1 MPVSTSV
8 TVDTNQRGVAIPKES
23 RELVERLQGQA
34 FELQNRFD
42 SAERT
47 AMLLAEMLNGD
58 SDLHESLDNTYEAFA
73 FNTMRL
79 QLFRAL
85 VTDICACILDTHNKS
100 GSVRRILAEL
110 RGDDTLDAIKAY
122 YADTSCVNV
131 TISSTDEGLPAD
143 YVERR
148 RVEEL
153 RTFADEQIQWY
164 EAEWPKIDKDA
175 AILEDVAAK
184 RLLWARTKVIAHF
197 DKSKSGLVGFS
208 DNPDAGEG
216 PLLWSEPLDF
226 IECVRPFVYSVFHF
240 VTANSWD
247 ESFRDLNR
255 FYARAFWDRFTSG
268 STDLEPE

>member
-1 MPVSTSV
+1 MAESTSV
-8 TVDTNQRGVAIPKES
+8 KIDTNRRGAGAPKEH
-23 RELVERLQGQA
+23 RELVGRLQAQA

-42 SAERT
+42 SAEQT
-47 AMLLAEMLNGD
+47 AMLLTEMLDGE

-100 GSVRRILAEL
+100 GSIRRILAEL
-110 RGDDTLDAIKAY
+110 RDDDALNAIKAY
-122 YADTSCVNV
+122 YADTTCVNV
-131 TISSTDEGLPAD
+131 TISSTDEDLAAK
-143 YVERR
+143 YIERR
-148 RVEEL
+148 RREEL
-153 RTFADEQIQWY
+153 RTFAAEQLKWY
-164 EAEWPKIDKDA
+164 EAEWPKIDMGA
-175 AILEDVAAK
+175 TILEDVAAK

-197 DKSKSGLVGFS
+197 DKTKSGLVGFS
-208 DNPDAGEG
+208 DEPDVGEG

-226 IECVRPFVYSVFHF
+226 IERVRPYVYSVIHF
-240 VTANSWD
+240 VTTNSWD

-255 FYARAFWDRFTSG
+255 FYARAFWDRFTKG